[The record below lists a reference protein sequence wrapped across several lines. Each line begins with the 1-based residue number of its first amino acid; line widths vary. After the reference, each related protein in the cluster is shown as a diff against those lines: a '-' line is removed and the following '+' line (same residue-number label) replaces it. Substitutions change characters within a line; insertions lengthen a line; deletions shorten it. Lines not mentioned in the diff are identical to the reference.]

1 MSSPVVGLIISSL
14 GVTSL
19 GSSGVGSGSGSRS
32 GTGSGTGSGSG
43 SGSGSG
49 TGSLPNIVN
58 VPVATPPSLNTTFN
72 V

>member
-32 GTGSGTGSGSG
+32 GTGSGSGSGTGSGS
-43 SGSGSG
+43 
-49 TGSLPNIVN
+49 GSLPNIVN